1 MSLFIII
8 IIIIIGF
15 YIFVKYQMHS
25 VLCKFRKLLTIQNTA
40 V

>member
-8 IIIIIGF
+8 GLH
-15 YIFVKYQMHS
+15 IFVKYKMHN
-25 VLCKFRKLLTIQNTA
+25 VLCKCRKLLTIQNIA